1 MRNNLENIPEQ
12 LPLTENLKNSN
23 YPKLVFEDESKTA
36 KRFSKVDVCEIRK
49 MLAKQHSRK
58 QLLGTRKT
66 KRIIRQPEFNDQS
79 VQHFLQL
86 LVRKYRN
93 PTKFCD
99 YGRNFADFGFKF
111 NYKLKITVRP

>member
-1 MRNNLENIPEQ
+1 MRTNLENIPEQ

-23 YPKLVFEDESKTA
+23 YVKLVFEDESTIA
-36 KRFSKVDVCEIRK
+36 KRFSKVDVSEIRK

-66 KRIIRQPEFNDQS
+66 KRFIRQPKFKDQS
-79 VQHFLQL
+79 DQHFLL
-86 LVRKYRN
+86 LRIKNYRN

-99 YGRNFADFGFKF
+99 YGRNFA
-111 NYKLKITVRP
+111 N